1 MLLRRV
7 CLHCRCKTEKEHFHM
22 WITFEICFK
31 IGASVYLPVT
41 SFVFVMCWI
50 FLYVFFFLK
59 KILLFNYSCLP
70 TCYFFYVSCM
80 YILAVVTHMF
90 TIILCRNAF
99 YIMKRN
105 NTNSLVTFSLTE
117 KFQFSCI
124 WNQIYVFTFTTVSSF
139 VSMVSGQNIAK
150 LEIIQSINIVDWLK

>member
-1 MLLRRV
+1 MNNIWNLLQN
-7 CLHCRCKTEKEHFHM
+7 RCFSLSTCYFFCFCDVLD
-22 WITFEICFK
+22 IFIC
-31 IGASVYLPVT
+31 
-41 SFVFVMCWI
+41 I
-50 FLYVFFFLK
+50 FLLK
-59 KILLFNYSCLP
+59 KFLLFNYNCLP

-80 YILAVVTHMF
+80 YILAVITHMF

>member
-1 MLLRRV
+1 
-7 CLHCRCKTEKEHFHM
+7 
-22 WITFEICFK
+22 
-31 IGASVYLPVT
+31 
-41 SFVFVMCWI
+41 
-50 FLYVFFFLK
+50 
-59 KILLFNYSCLP
+59 
-70 TCYFFYVSCM
+70 
-80 YILAVVTHMF
+80 MF
-90 TIILCRNAF
+90 TIILCRNAA